1 MNDTCENIEET
12 EDIKLLSFANKELND
27 KIEEEKGK
35 VERLNLK
42 IERLTLD
49 YEYLDQKYDKV
60 FSILTE
66 GQKQILDV
74 SP

>member
-1 MNDTCENIEET
+1 MNTYENKEED
-12 EDIKLLSFANKELND
+12 EDIKLLSFENKELSN
-27 KIEEEKGK
+27 KMEEEKDK

-66 GQKQILDV
+66 EQKQLLDV